1 LSRQVDS
8 LKSVGS
14 AQKDAIEVVSCRI
27 EKTEKIGGI
36 YNTLLA
42 KLPGE
47 PDNCKKITSATKDE
61 VILQLQSQMLKQSK
75 KQRMQSVR
83 LKK

>member
-1 LSRQVDS
+1 

-14 AQKDAIEVVSCRI
+14 AQKDAIEVVSRRI

-61 VILQLQSQMLKQSK
+61 VILQLQSQKAEAKQEAEDAKREIEEVKS
-75 KQRMQSVR
+75 
-83 LKK
+83 

>member
-1 LSRQVDS
+1 

-14 AQKDAIEVVSCRI
+14 AQKDAIEVVSSRI

-36 YNTLLA
+36 YNTPLA

-61 VILQLQSQMLKQSK
+61 VILQLQSQKAEAKQEAEDAKREIEEVKS
-75 KQRMQSVR
+75 
-83 LKK
+83 